1 MSVLSAD
8 VARRALVALYAI
20 NAVAAAAAAIVLAVA
35 PGAIP
40 SLAGIAIDPSQNLIP
55 WLLAA
60 AELAIATLAALA
72 MRSPSTEVQ
81 RIAVGVL
88 IVFHAGSA
96 VAGIAAVTEGAGAVV
111 GLNVAV
117 RVAMIV
123 ALAVCIPGRTAESP

>member
-72 MRSPSTEVQ
+72 MRSKSTEVQ
-81 RIAVGVL
+81 RMAVGVL

-96 VAGIAAVTEGAGAVV
+96 VAGIAAVTQGAGAVI
-111 GLNVAV
+111 GLNVVV
-117 RVAMIV
+117 RIVMIA
-123 ALAVCIPGRTAESP
+123 ALAVCMPGRTVESP

>member
-35 PGAIP
+35 PGEIP

-81 RIAVGVL
+81 RMAVGVL

-96 VAGIAAVTEGAGAVV
+96 VAGIAAVTHGAGAVV

-117 RVAMIV
+117 RVVMVA
-123 ALAVCIPGRTAESP
+123 ALAVCMPGRTAESP